1 MRCFLRASNNEH
13 RLYVIVIVV
22 DLFRHFLAFPG
33 LAQWKKEALE
43 LCSSWDKF
51 FVFQLS
57 ENLRPTFEAKK
68 ILNRNQLG
76 DIGNILNF
84 KSWTLTW
91 PWCFSFYP

>member
-1 MRCFLRASNNEH
+1 MRCFLRASNNAH

-22 DLFRHFLAFPG
+22 ALFRHFLAFPG

-57 ENLRPTFEAKK
+57 ENLRPTFEAEKYK
-68 ILNRNQLG
+68 IYRKYFEFQKLDSDLAMVFQFLSMKF
-76 DIGNILNF
+76 L
-84 KSWTLTW
+84 
-91 PWCFSFYP
+91 